1 MKSIAIIAL
10 CAVMLGVGMA
20 EVSRTSPTAWAV
32 EPDEP
37 EQSTVLQSTAT
48 VRYALTAAER
58 DTVERVVMAEAGAEP
73 HEGQIAVAQCILN
86 ACEREDMRPDEIVI
100 EYKYTDMRP
109 NPTDEVKAAVSA
121 VFDYGETVTDIGQK
135 RLFDWLRRNGYLI
148 KDGQSKNMPTQRAM
162 DMGLFEVK
170 ESTINNPDGSVRI
183 TRTTKV
189 TGKGQTYFVNKFLS

>member
-37 EQSTVLQSTAT
+37 EQLAETVLQSTAT

-73 HEGQIAVAQCILN
+73 YEGQIAVAQCILN
-86 ACEREDMRPDEIVI
+86 ACERENMRPDEIVI
-100 EYKYTDMRP
+100 EYQYTDNRP
-109 NPTDEVKAAVSA
+109 DPTDEVKAAVSA
-121 VFDYGETVTDIGQK
+121 VFDDGETVTDAEILYFYAPALCESEWHESQDYVMTVGGH
-135 RLFDWLRRNGYLI
+135 RF
-148 KDGQSKNMPTQRAM
+148 
-162 DMGLFEVK
+162 FEEV
-170 ESTINNPDGSVRI
+170 
-183 TRTTKV
+183 
-189 TGKGQTYFVNKFLS
+189 GK